1 LFVGAAYTPLR
12 GNQHVAAFARSCDG
26 QTLVVAAAV
35 QIATLLR
42 GALAVPV
49 GRDVWRDQ
57 RLAVPGEPGRIYRD
71 LFTGEELTVDGGG
84 IQLAAIFDGLPV
96 AALLAE

>member
-1 LFVGAAYTPLR
+1 
-12 GNQHVAAFARSCDG
+12 
-26 QTLVVAAAV
+26 VAAAV